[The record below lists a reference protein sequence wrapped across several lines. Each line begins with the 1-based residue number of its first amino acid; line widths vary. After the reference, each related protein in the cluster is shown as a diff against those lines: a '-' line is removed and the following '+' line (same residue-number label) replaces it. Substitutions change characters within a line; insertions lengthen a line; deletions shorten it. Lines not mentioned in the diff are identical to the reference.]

1 MHVLVP
7 VKRVIDPYVSVHVK
21 SDNTGVV
28 TDNVKMAIN
37 PFDEIAVEEAV
48 RWKEAGHIQ
57 QITAITIGN
66 NACQET
72 LRHAL
77 ALGADNAI
85 HVQTEETFEPLSIA
99 KILKYFVQKHS
110 INLVILG
117 KQAIDNDCNQ
127 TGQMLAAL
135 LDWPQGAFVS
145 KVTFGDKQL
154 TVIREIDGGLETISL
169 TLPAVIT
176 TDLRLNEPR
185 YLAMPNIMKAKR
197 KEIDLQVLTT
207 LGLPLASQQEI
218 VSVTPPPAKKSGIL
232 VKNVEEL
239 VDQLVRVK
247 AIDC

>member
-48 RWKEAGHIQ
+48 RWKEAGHVQ
-57 QITAITIGN
+57 HITAITIGN
-66 NACQET
+66 QACQET

-85 HVQTEETFEPLSIA
+85 HVQTDDTFEPLSIA
-99 KILKYFVQKHS
+99 KILKYFVQKYS

-135 LDWPQGAFVS
+135 LDWSQGTFVS
-145 KVTFGDKQL
+145 KVTFGDNQL
-154 TVIREIDGGLETISL
+154 SVVREIDGGLETIVL
-169 TLPAVIT
+169 RLPTVIT

-197 KEIDLQVLTT
+197 KEIDLQVLAT
-207 LGLPLASQQEI
+207 LEIPLRSQQEI
-218 VSVTPPPAKKSGIL
+218 VSVTSPPTKKAGIF
-232 VKNVEEL
+232 VKNVDEL
-239 VDQLVRVK
+239 VDQLVNQRKVLS
-247 AIDC
+247 

>member
-28 TDNVKMAIN
+28 SDNVKMAMN

-57 QITAITIGN
+57 QITAITIGHA
-66 NACQET
+66 ACQET

-85 HVQTEETFEPLSIA
+85 QVQTEETFEPLSIA
-99 KILKYFVQKHS
+99 KILQYFVQKQH
-110 INLVILG
+110 IDLVILG

-127 TGQMLAAL
+127 TGQMLAGL
-135 LDWPQGAFVS
+135 LDWPQGTFVS
-145 KVTFGDKQL
+145 KVTFGDNQI
-154 TVIREIDGGLETISL
+154 TVMREVDGGLETIRL
-169 TLPAVIT
+169 RLPAVIT

-197 KEIDLQVLTT
+197 KEIDLQPLAT
-207 LGLPLASQQEI
+207 LPLTLTSQQEI
-218 VSVTPPPAKKSGIL
+218 VSVTPPPAKKMGVL

-239 VDQLVRVK
+239 VDLLVNQSKVLS
-247 AIDC
+247 

>member
-1 MHVLVP
+1 MQVLVP
-7 VKRVIDPYVSVHVK
+7 IKRVIDPYVSIHVK
-21 SDNTGVV
+21 SDHTGVV
-28 TDNVKMAIN
+28 TDNVKMTIN

-48 RWKEAGHIQ
+48 RWKEAGHIT

-85 HVQTEETFEPLSIA
+85 HVQTDDMFEPLAIA
-99 KILKYFVQKHS
+99 KILKYFVAKHS
-110 INLVILG
+110 IDLVILG

-135 LDWPQGAFVS
+135 LDWPQGTFIS
-145 KVTFGDKQL
+145 KVTFNDGSV
-154 TVIREIDGGLETISL
+154 TVVREIDGGLETL
-169 TLPAVIT
+169 ALKLPAVLT

-197 KEIDLQVLTT
+197 KEIDLQPLSG
-207 LGLPLASQQEI
+207 LGLQLVAQQEI
-218 VSVTPPPAKKSGIL
+218 LSVTPPPAKKAGIL
-232 VKNVEEL
+232 VKSVEEL
-239 VDQLVRVK
+239 VDHLVNQRKVLS
-247 AIDC
+247 